1 MGGGCGG
8 FVGCSRRGA
17 PGTMRASPPTVSARG
32 KFSFLSE
39 TLRRR
44 CRGGCLHPPGGRLRF
59 RGVPGGEESR
69 PYAWEMARCQPTA
82 MATAFAVSV
91 GASIARP
98 QEVCGGAGFRR
109 DEGIPPYGRFCGLSP
124 THNAG
129 QYVSL
134 VRRGRIHPARG
145 RFPRRKVSRAGNA
158 RPYGTPTSSLH
169 RSVYFGA
176 GVLSVS
182 SGCGAGASAAS
193 CPGLADAY
201 PAAAARDAWRAACF
215 WGFAGGAGGLGQPKH
230 GQHGGQGEP
239 ERPQVD
245 HRQHQAGQ
253 HAAERLP
260 AAGER
265 LGDLP
270 GKAGRASRGLASR
283 PPAVRS
289 RPSNTALRCPSG
301 RRCWV

>member
-1 MGGGCGG
+1 MGEVAADLLVAAAVGLPGRCEHRPLRSQQGGSFPFYRKPCADA
-8 FVGCSRRGA
+8 VGADACIRPGAFAVSRG
-17 PGTMRASPPTVSARG
+17 S
-32 KFSFLSE
+32 
-39 TLRRR
+39 
-44 CRGGCLHPPGGRLRF
+44 GR
-59 RGVPGGEESR
+59 EESR

-82 MATAFAVSV
+82 VATAFAVSV

-134 VRRGRIHPARG
+134 MRRGRIHPARG

-182 SGCGAGASAAS
+182 SGCGAGASAEPS
-193 CPGLADAY
+193 VLCPGLAGADA
-201 PAAAARDAWRAACF
+201 A
-215 WGFAGGAGGLGQPKH
+215 
-230 GQHGGQGEP
+230 
-239 ERPQVD
+239 
-245 HRQHQAGQ
+245 
-253 HAAERLP
+253 
-260 AAGER
+260 
-265 LGDLP
+265 
-270 GKAGRASRGLASR
+270 
-283 PPAVRS
+283 
-289 RPSNTALRCPSG
+289 
-301 RRCWV
+301 